1 MFEAQFTDYPGQ
13 AADFW
18 AGIYKKD
25 SGVYKINNAG
35 GDTWEAWN
43 PANANNYDHTVTESG
58 HGVYTVNF
66 PSSIITTGQGVAAY
80 FLVVYQGAKDATCY
94 PRYYFHINWDGSA
107 MTVSQSILAP
117 AGLDLLSTAEPT
129 GAKSGWGVLQ
139 WFNWLWRRW
148 FNKHVVVQP
157 TLEATGSLKVLN
169 DAGDGNLSEQILEK
183 QAGGIL
189 TVNEGT

>member
-1 MFEAQFTDYPGQ
+1 MFEAQFTAYPGQ
-13 AADFW
+13 TDYW
-18 AGIYKKD
+18 AGIYKND
-25 SGVYKINNAG
+25 GGVYKINNEG

-43 PANANNYDHTVTESG
+43 AGNAGNYDHNVAESG

-66 PSSIITTGQGVAAY
+66 PASIITAGRGVSAY
-80 FLVVYQGAKDATCY
+80 LLVVYQGPKDATAI
-94 PRYYFHINWDGSA
+94 PMYYFHINWDGSA

-117 AGLDLLSTAEPT
+117 TGLDLLSTAEPT
-129 GAKSGWGVLQ
+129 GPKSGWGVLQ

-148 FNKHVVVQP
+148 FKKHIVVQP
-157 TLEATGSLKVLN
+157 TLEATGSLTVLN
-169 DAGDGNLSEQILEK
+169 EAGDGTLSVQLLEK